1 MSTTA
6 ESPLDSSSSD
16 DFIAILEA
24 ELSSNDSGA
33 SSDSRVDDSAL
44 EDVELDRT
52 KRPRVNEAQQV
63 DVPDYVTP
71 EYKGESSVC
80 PPHPGFIRQMCIRC
94 GQLEDAETSV
104 PFDYIHKD
112 LKLGTEEVSR
122 LRNADIKNLL
132 SRRKLYLILDLDHTL
147 LNSARVADV
156 SPQEEG
162 YVSERY
168 FKHQTDASGADTGML
183 FRLDRMHMMT
193 KLRPYVHTFLREAST
208 MFEMY
213 IYTMAERPY
222 ALEMANLLDPKGVY
236 FPSKVISQADCT
248 QKHQKG
254 LDVVLGLESAVVI
267 LDDTE
272 MVWQKHRENLILME
286 RYHFFASSCHQYG
299 FNNKSLTELMRDESE
314 SEGTLATIL
323 NVLKRVHAKFFDP
336 GLGDYTDKDVREVLR
351 EIRKDIL
358 KGCKIMFSRVHP
370 TRCPADTQPLWKM
383 AENLGATCSAEI
395 DSSVT
400 HVVTVDL
407 GTEKSRWAAE
417 QKKFVV
423 NPGWLEAANYLW
435 QRQPEERFPVTSK
448 NSKGKIEASS
458 NDLPSIDK

>member
-6 ESPLDSSSSD
+6 ESPVHSSSSD
-16 DFIAILEA
+16 DFAAILET
-24 ELSSNDSGA
+24 ELDSNTSGTSPDSHV
-33 SSDSRVDDSAL
+33 SFAL
-44 EDVELDRT
+44 EDVELERT
-52 KRPRVNEAQQV
+52 KRQRVYETEEA
-63 DVPDYVTP
+63 DIPDSVAL
-71 EYKGESSVC
+71 EYKVC

-94 GQLEDAETSV
+94 GQLEDAEASV

-112 LKLGTEEVSR
+112 LKLGTEEVAR

-132 SRRKLYLILDLDHTL
+132 SRQKLYLILDLDHTL
-147 LNSARVADV
+147 LNSTRLADI
-156 SPQEEG
+156 SPQEEA
-162 YVSERY
+162 YVTETYLKRQS
-168 FKHQTDASGADTGML
+168 DASRGDTAML

-222 ALEMANLLDPKGVY
+222 ALEMANMLDPKGVY

-272 MVWQKHRENLILME
+272 MVWQKHKENLILME

-314 SEGTLATIL
+314 SEGALATIL

-336 GLGDYTDKDVREVLR
+336 GLEDYTDRDVREVLKA
-351 EIRKDIL
+351 IRKDIL

-383 AENLGATCSAEI
+383 AENLGAACSTEI
-395 DSSVT
+395 DSSIT

-407 GTEKSRWAAE
+407 GTEKSRWAVQ

-423 NPGWLEAANYLW
+423 SPGWLEAANYLW

-448 NSKGKIEASS
+448 NSKGKGEASS
-458 NDLPSIDK
+458 NNLPTADQLG